1 MKPIVR
7 LIILFVFALA
17 ILSITQKKNNQTLR
31 FNSSAHHG
39 DDTLMQRGE
48 KRRQKATRLKHDI
61 DHSLDQLI
69 KSGT

>member
-17 ILSITQKKNNQTLR
+17 ILSITQKKKNQTHLA
-31 FNSSAHHG
+31 NSRNHG
-39 DDTLMQRGE
+39 DTTTMQRGE
-48 KRRQKATRLKHDI
+48 KRRQKATRLKYDI